1 MKRILGTFLIL
12 ACLAVAA
19 AGGYLFLFSRT
30 PYGDH
35 HKTLHIPKGTAL
47 ESILDLFEAEN
58 IIADAQLF
66 RFYLIVQG
74 IASKVRAGDYEFHPQ
89 MTPKQV
95 ATKLLH
101 GDFKIYHFTIP
112 EGWTMTQIAD
122 YLDRKQ
128 LVNRDEFLHWCRD
141 PEFIQS
147 LGLNTDNLEGYL
159 FPSTYETYYTKDAKE
174 LIRLMVKTF
183 DESFSDEM
191 KQRAQSLG
199 MTPHKLLTLAA
210 IVEKETG
217 RPEERPLIAAVFSN
231 RLKLKMPLQSD
242 PTTIYGIKNFNG
254 NLTRRHLE
262 TYTPYNTYVIPGL
275 PPGPIA
281 NPGRDAILAVLY
293 PAEVD
298 YLYFVSKNNG
308 SHVFAKTLKEHNR
321 NVKKYQLRRR

>member
-1 MKRILGTFLIL
+1 MKRILGTLLIL
-12 ACLAVAA
+12 TFLAITA
-19 AGGYLFLFSRT
+19 AGGYLFIFSRT

-35 HKTLHIPKGTAL
+35 HKTLHIPKGTPL
-47 ESILDLFEAEN
+47 ESILLLFEQEG
-58 IIADAQLF
+58 IIANADLF
-66 RFYLIVQG
+66 RFYLVVQG

-95 ATKLLH
+95 AQRLLK
-101 GDFKIYHFTIP
+101 GDFKIYRFTIP
-112 EGWTMTQIAD
+112 EGWTLARIAD

-128 LVNRDEFLHWCRD
+128 LAQREEFLFFGHD

-147 LGLNTDNLEGYL
+147 LGLNVDSLEGYL

-174 LIRLMVKTF
+174 LIRLMVTTF
-183 DESFSDEM
+183 QNSLSDEM
-191 KQRAQSLG
+191 KKRSEDLG
-199 MTPHKLLTLAA
+199 LTPHMLVTLAS

-242 PTTIYGIKNFNG
+242 PTTIYGIKDFDG
-254 NLTRRHLE
+254 NLTRRDLE

-281 NPGRDAILAVLY
+281 NPGRDALLAVLY

-308 SHVFAKTLKEHNR
+308 SHIFAKTLKEHNR
-321 NVKKYQLRRR
+321 NVKKYQLKRR